1 LGQMATTVISPNSIY
16 RMGSAM
22 KQTDDEDLVY
32 KGPWVRSAQQRLF
45 QTLENDYGFPK
56 ATCRSL
62 VNLIWDFLNE
72 IYSEKLH
79 EGQITFHAASASESP
94 GKSVKELTTVP
105 VHLTL
110 HDRNDLQI
118 LSTGGIS
125 GLRRQK
131 IFRLASEARDQN
143 GLLTQ
148 EDLAVLLCSSRRT
161 IRRDIKA
168 LKEININVPT
178 RGTIQDIGPGVSH
191 KTKIVKMW
199 LDGYEYTD
207 IERRTGHSGT
217 SVQRYLSGFSKVVR
231 FHLRDYSSQEVR
243 ELTDMSER
251 LVKEYLTLY
260 EEYKVKPETK
270 ARFEQILSADSGMK
284 KNHVQLK
291 QKGEGVS

>member
-1 LGQMATTVISPNSIY
+1 
-16 RMGSAM
+16 M
-22 KQTDDEDLVY
+22 KQIEDEDLVY

-45 QTLENDYGFPK
+45 QTLEGDYGFPK

-62 VNLIWDFLNE
+62 VNLMWDFLQE
-72 IYSEKLH
+72 TYGEKLH
-79 EGQITFHAASASESP
+79 EGQITFHAASASEPP
-94 GKSVKELTTVP
+94 GKSVKELKTVP

-118 LSTGGIS
+118 LTTDGIS
-125 GLRRQK
+125 GLRRKK
-131 IFRLASEARDQN
+131 ILRLSNEARDQS

-231 FHLRDYSSQEVR
+231 FHLRDYSSQEIR

-251 LVKEYLTLY
+251 LVKEYLALY
-260 EEYKVKPETK
+260 VKYNVKPETK
-270 ARFEQILSADSGMK
+270 ARFEQILSVESGMK
-284 KNHVQLK
+284 KNLVQLK
-291 QKGEGVS
+291 QRGGGVR

>member
-1 LGQMATTVISPNSIY
+1 MPTWVVTLDKDLLMLDTLRDILEGPDHPKLFQEPYDRCNPKFQAVESTDLGKMLVREGLPLKNLPSMRICGDMSYLLDTYAWVEYLPLGQMATTVISPDSIY

-22 KQTDDEDLVY
+22 KQTEEEDLVY

-79 EGQITFHAASASESP
+79 EGQITYHATSASESP

-143 GLLTQ
+143 GLLT
-148 EDLAVLLCSSRRT
+148 
-161 IRRDIKA
+161 
-168 LKEININVPT
+168 
-178 RGTIQDIGPGVSH
+178 
-191 KTKIVKMW
+191 
-199 LDGYEYTD
+199 
-207 IERRTGHSGT
+207 
-217 SVQRYLSGFSKVVR
+217 
-231 FHLRDYSSQEVR
+231 
-243 ELTDMSER
+243 
-251 LVKEYLTLY
+251 
-260 EEYKVKPETK
+260 
-270 ARFEQILSADSGMK
+270 
-284 KNHVQLK
+284 
-291 QKGEGVS
+291 

>member
-1 LGQMATTVISPNSIY
+1 M
-16 RMGSAM
+16 
-22 KQTDDEDLVY
+22 
-32 KGPWVRSAQQRLF
+32 
-45 QTLENDYGFPK
+45 
-56 ATCRSL
+56 
-62 VNLIWDFLNE
+62 WDFLNE
-72 IYSEKLH
+72 IYGEKLH
-79 EGQITFHAASASESP
+79 EGQITFPAASASESP
-94 GKSVKELTTVP
+94 GKSVKELTSVP

-118 LSTGGIS
+118 LTTDGIS
-125 GLRRQK
+125 GLRKKK
-131 IFRLASEARDQN
+131 ILRLASEARDQN

-168 LKEININVPT
+168 LKEMNINVPT

-231 FHLRDYSSQEVR
+231 FHLRDYYSQEIR

-260 EEYKVKPETK
+260 EEYKGKPETK

-284 KNHVQLK
+284 KNHIQLK
-291 QKGEGVS
+291 PRGRGVN

>member
-1 LGQMATTVISPNSIY
+1 MATTVITSNSIY
-16 RMGSAM
+16 EMGLAM
-22 KQTDDEDLVY
+22 KQIEDEDLVY

-62 VNLIWDFLNE
+62 VNLMWDFLNE
-72 IYSEKLH
+72 TYGEKLH

-118 LSTGGIS
+118 LSTDGIS
-125 GLRRQK
+125 GLRRKK
-131 IFRLASEARDQN
+131 ILRLANEARDQS

-148 EDLAVLLCSSRRT
+148 EDIAVLLCSSRRT

-168 LKEININVPT
+168 LKEIDINVPT

-231 FHLRDYSSQEVR
+231 FHLRDYSSQEIR

-284 KNHVQLK
+284 KNRVQLK
-291 QKGEGVS
+291 QRGGGVIQ